1 MNQLKELK
9 LILEENII
17 KNENIDIIYKDII
30 NYLIVKDYL
39 SNYNYSNEIMAQM
52 DIENIDITKTIYDGL
67 YIILDMKNSYISNYK
82 ISDIKV

>member
-1 MNQLKELK
+1 MNQLKELN

-39 SNYNYSNEIMAQM
+39 SNYNYSNEIMA
-52 DIENIDITKTIYDGL
+52 KW
-67 YIILDMKNSYISNYK
+67 ILK
-82 ISDIKV
+82 I

>member
-1 MNQLKELK
+1 MNQLKELN

-39 SNYNYSNEIMAQM
+39 YNYNYSNEIMA
-52 DIENIDITKTIYDGL
+52 KW
-67 YIILDMKNSYISNYK
+67 ILK
-82 ISDIKV
+82 I